1 MTCFTWNCSPSM
13 PSMAARAYI
22 TQIKQK
28 FSCHSKHQQQNPKVL
43 RLLLPSRLSLK
54 SCTISFS
61 HLCRSRTWQKQILA
75 TKTVLKVTNH
85 SACNS
90 MLLQKI
96 SKIPSLVVASIPKLP
111 QCHHTF
117 WTFVRD
123 PGTMITPWICW
134 KTYSCTERS
143 WQDKCEYPWIFRN
156 TLNFNAVIL
165 FFHDSKKRGSLELWE
180 GAGLCVSSHQF
191 ILKKSNEF
199 YCKKYPKFKTPPSR
213 GQSPCQ
219 GCPHKSC
226 HFWSKRWCCPWKGH
240 IHLWKSAITS

>member
-90 MLLQKI
+90 MLLQKSPKYPAWWLPRYPNFHNVTI
-96 SKIPSLVVASIPKLP
+96 LFELSCEILAQWSLHESAEKPIPVPKDPGRINVNIPGYFEIRLTLMQSSYSFMIQKNVALLSFEKVLVYAFLPTNLSSKIQWILLQEVPQVQDASFSGTISLSRLP
-111 QCHHTF
+111 T
-117 WTFVRD
+117 
-123 PGTMITPWICW
+123 
-134 KTYSCTERS
+134 
-143 WQDKCEYPWIFRN
+143 
-156 TLNFNAVIL
+156 
-165 FFHDSKKRGSLELWE
+165 
-180 GAGLCVSSHQF
+180 
-191 ILKKSNEF
+191 
-199 YCKKYPKFKTPPSR
+199 
-213 GQSPCQ
+213 
-219 GCPHKSC
+219 
-226 HFWSKRWCCPWKGH
+226 
-240 IHLWKSAITS
+240 

>member
-1 MTCFTWNCSPSM
+1 MQLYVAP
-13 PSMAARAYI
+13 
-22 TQIKQK
+22 
-28 FSCHSKHQQQNPKVL
+28 
-43 RLLLPSRLSLK
+43 
-54 SCTISFS
+54 
-61 HLCRSRTWQKQILA
+61 
-75 TKTVLKVTNH
+75 
-85 SACNS
+85 
-90 MLLQKI
+90 KI

-123 PGTMITPWICW
+123 PGTMIAPWICW

-143 WQDKCEYPWIFRN
+143 WQDKCEYPWIFQN
-156 TLNFNAVIL
+156 TLNFNSVIL

-226 HFWSKRWCCPWKGH
+226 HFWSKRWCCPWKRAYSSLKVSYNQLTWISGYQQN
-240 IHLWKSAITS
+240 IRVLIYIYIYTVYINI

>member
-1 MTCFTWNCSPSM
+1 MQLYVAP
-13 PSMAARAYI
+13 
-22 TQIKQK
+22 
-28 FSCHSKHQQQNPKVL
+28 
-43 RLLLPSRLSLK
+43 
-54 SCTISFS
+54 
-61 HLCRSRTWQKQILA
+61 
-75 TKTVLKVTNH
+75 
-85 SACNS
+85 
-90 MLLQKI
+90 KI

-180 GAGLCVSSHQF
+180 GAGYAFLPTNLSSKNPMNF
-191 ILKKSNEF
+191 TARS
-199 YCKKYPKFKTPPSR
+199 TPSSR
-213 GQSPCQ
+213 LLLGDNLPVKVAHIN
-219 GCPHKSC
+219 PAM
-226 HFWSKRWCCPWKGH
+226 FDRNVDAALEKGH